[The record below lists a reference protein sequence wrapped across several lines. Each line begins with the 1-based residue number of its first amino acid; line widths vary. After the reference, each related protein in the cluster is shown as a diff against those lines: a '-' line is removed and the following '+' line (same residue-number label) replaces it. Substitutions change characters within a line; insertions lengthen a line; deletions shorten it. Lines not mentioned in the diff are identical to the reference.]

1 MPRGRSLDIQVEPT
15 QPEPPARRSAVRE
28 VGAFLLDVVKVAV
41 VSLAII
47 WPVRTFLI
55 QPFYVRGESMLPNF
69 QESEYLIIDEI
80 SYRFQQPARG
90 DTVVLYPPGRHDEFY
105 IKRIVALPGE
115 AIELRDGRVTIY
127 NDEHPDGVTL
137 DESAYLPPLTATR
150 SLSPALPEGQPLRLR
165 EGEYFVLGDNRRNS
179 QDSRAFGP
187 LPRANIVGRVWIR
200 GWPFSRVGSIGTP
213 AYDL

>member
-1 MPRGRSLDIQVEPT
+1 MPPSRSLDIKVEPR
-15 QPEPPARRSAVRE
+15 QPEPPMRRSALRE
-28 VGAFLLDVVKVAV
+28 VGMFLLDVVKVAV

-69 QESEYLIIDEI
+69 QEREYLIIDEI
-80 SYRFQQPARG
+80 SYRFQDPARG
-90 DTVVLYPPGRHDEFY
+90 DTVVLYPPGRHDEYY
-105 IKRIVALPGE
+105 IKRIVGLPGE
-115 AIELRDGRVTIY
+115 AVELRDGHVIVY
-127 NDEHPDGVTL
+127 NELHPDGVKL

-150 SLSPALPEGQPLRLR
+150 SLSPALPEGAPLRLR
-165 EGEYFVLGDNRRNS
+165 PGEYFVLGDNRRNS

-187 LPRANIVGRVWIR
+187 LPEANIVGRVWIR
-200 GWPFSRVGSIGTP
+200 GWPFNRVGSISSP